1 MDGANMNAQV
11 GLTNPGFIGADVCHL
26 NLHKTFASP
35 HGGGGPGVGPICVAE
50 HLVPFLPG
58 HGIFIQFC
66 QTLAFGWLNHQRAM
80 HREGEGRSMITIIH
94 ETFCD
99 IIFGDARF
107 LVHFAAFQNHLV
119 PDETIRSAINDPIR
133 VFQTS
138 SQVIGI

>member
-1 MDGANMNAQV
+1 MRSINQYV
-11 GLTNPGFIGADVCHL
+11 VVFVRFTVLHFL
-26 NLHKTFASP
+26 N
-35 HGGGGPGVGPICVAE
+35 
-50 HLVPFLPG
+50 FLPDVQ
-58 HGIFIQFC
+58 HDINEIIQFC